1 MHRLM
6 PNPLTK
12 LSESTEEDEVL
23 RSRKRKLDMEAES
36 DGEQLR
42 EQLRLHLEDKRI
54 LNGDAGKRLRR
65 DFGRLLKS
73 GEEGAPMADIDYE
86 IYKYINELADQYI
99 ELDDLLEQNG
109 VSYSEAL
116 EQAAQFRK
124 QFLCLLEK
132 HAVRNQDLVVICW
145 DLMERIEQQPEH
157 PDLQYLYFCVVTDFG
172 LFFQAQSENLQ
183 KYHALL
189 EYLKKPRRVESS
201 VRNEEDFDLLYHL
214 TAQHAFLYGCKTN
227 PVYEE
232 NLRALQ
238 LHINND
244 AKLKAVK
251 PYIIFAVLARKTGM
265 MQKRKYFMPNL
276 KSIFQYQNYNIYKD
290 NGKNFNQYASEL
302 ELYDHLRRSY
312 IDDCETDMGLCD
324 FCFANLSPLSEWY
337 YQNCEP
343 NEEIPMALCRKI
355 LNVMPKSFPYM
366 LSYADYDQMNE
377 GEVQLYSDAAK
388 ELLEN
393 MLHTAEKF
401 LRL

>member
-1 MHRLM
+1 M
-6 PNPLTK
+6 
-12 LSESTEEDEVL
+12 
-23 RSRKRKLDMEAES
+23 
-36 DGEQLR
+36 
-42 EQLRLHLEDKRI
+42 
-54 LNGDAGKRLRR
+54 
-65 DFGRLLKS
+65 
-73 GEEGAPMADIDYE
+73 
-86 IYKYINELADQYI
+86 
-99 ELDDLLEQNG
+99 
-109 VSYSEAL
+109 
-116 EQAAQFRK
+116 
-124 QFLCLLEK
+124 CLLEK
-132 HAVRNQDLVVICW
+132 HAVRNQDLVVTCW

-172 LFFQAQSENLQ
+172 LLNAVNAADRTEEQKIRNYFRQQNALRELTDFFQAQSENLQ

-388 ELLEN
+388 KLLEN

>member
-1 MHRLM
+1 M
-6 PNPLTK
+6 
-12 LSESTEEDEVL
+12 
-23 RSRKRKLDMEAES
+23 
-36 DGEQLR
+36 
-42 EQLRLHLEDKRI
+42 
-54 LNGDAGKRLRR
+54 
-65 DFGRLLKS
+65 
-73 GEEGAPMADIDYE
+73 
-86 IYKYINELADQYI
+86 
-99 ELDDLLEQNG
+99 
-109 VSYSEAL
+109 
-116 EQAAQFRK
+116 
-124 QFLCLLEK
+124 
-132 HAVRNQDLVVICW
+132 
-145 DLMERIEQQPEH
+145 
-157 PDLQYLYFCVVTDFG
+157 
-172 LFFQAQSENLQ
+172 
-183 KYHALL
+183 
-189 EYLKKPRRVESS
+189 
-201 VRNEEDFDLLYHL
+201 
-214 TAQHAFLYGCKTN
+214 
-227 PVYEE
+227 YEE

-377 GEVQLYSDAAK
+377 DEVQLYSDAAK